1 MKLGIIVWLLI
12 VFFFTSITV
21 YSQRPP
27 VKADFSETPSI
38 GCDLPQT
45 VSFTDLSENP
55 DTWSWSFG
63 DGSTSTLKNP
73 NHTYTSAGRFD
84 VRLFVQDTTNGDSD
98 EITRT
103 ITIGGSI
110 VEFKEADADFP
121 YGCAPYLVNF
131 IDESTTIASTIIT
144 DWLWDFGDG
153 STSEDQNPSHTYEK
167 LGYHSITLTTT
178 NSVGCINTITK
189 TNFVQV
195 VGSMV
200 DFGTTSARQ
209 LDGPGAVTFQDQSFS
224 GSPITSRLWN
234 FGDGA
239 TTSTNPNPTHT
250 YTTSGTFDVS
260 LTISTLDGCPTT
272 LKKSHYINTIPG
284 AYDVSKAIFTGD
296 HERFSVRFQESSPIS
311 LAFSADGTKM
321 FVMGHA
327 GRDINEYTL
336 AIAWDVSTAT
346 YTGDAERFSVSSQE
360 SYPNSL
366 AFSADGTKM
375 FVMGNAGKDINE
387 YSLST
392 AYDVSTATYAG
403 DAERFSVA
411 AQENVP
417 ISLTFSSDGTKMFV
431 MGYDEQQDINEYTLS
446 IAWDVSTATYAG
458 DVQRFSVAAQVT
470 DPTSLAFNAEG
481 TKMFVLSFS
490 GTGINEYN
498 LTTSWDV
505 STATY
510 AGNAERLSV
519 VLSPT
524 SLAFSADGTQLFVLS
539 SAARN
544 VNEYSLAAPVVTGAV
559 ANQAINDNETIS
571 PFATITVQDP
581 NDDNVSAAI
590 TLDDNAKGLLTGTD
604 LTGTGPYTLAYTD
617 ATSLQASLR
626 ALVFAPTENR
636 VASGNTETTTFTLV
650 TSDGTFS
657 DTDSR
662 TTVAASPVA
671 PTIVWSSLASS
682 PTNAF
687 TITATF
693 SEPVTGFAIGGL
705 TVGNG
710 TASDF
715 AATST
720 SVYTATI
727 TPTADGAVTV
737 DAAAGV
743 AQDAGGVDN
752 IAASQFSIAAD
763 VTVPTI
769 TISSPVAD
777 PANGAFTAT
786 FTFSENV
793 TGFDVADINV
803 GNGTAGSFAATSA
816 LIYTAEITPLTDGTV
831 TIDVPANVAQD
842 AATNG
847 NTAAAQFSVEA
858 DFTAPT
864 ITVTSL
870 VANPARGAFA
880 ATFTFSEDVTDFDA
894 ADITVGNGTAESF
907 TSMSASVYTAEIT
920 PTTDGTVTVDV
931 PANVAQDA
939 ATNGNTAA
947 AQFSVEAD
955 LTAPDIII
963 TSLVAN
969 PTNGAFTA
977 TFTFSEDVTGFD
989 VADINVGNGIA
1000 GSFAATSASVYTAE
1014 ITPTSD
1020 GTVTVDVAANIA
1032 QDAATN
1038 GNTVATQFS
1047 VEADFTAPTITV
1059 TSLVANPA
1067 SGAFKATFTFSED
1080 VTGFELMDITVSNGT
1095 AGNFAVI
1102 SSSVY
1107 TAEITPTADGTI
1119 TIDVAANAAEDA
1131 AINGNQ
1137 AAARFSMLFDG
1148 TDPTV
1153 TITSSLSVSTKV
1165 NPIPVTITFNEE
1177 VTDFTVSDIAV
1188 GNGTV
1193 LDVSSSDNTVFTAN
1207 IVPVT
1212 DGDITVDIA
1221 YATAQDFAGNSNTAA
1236 TTFSIVYDSQVDQI
1250 NCENITVQ
1258 LDANGTAT
1266 IAVGQIDNGSSDSF
1280 GIASRSI
1287 DITSFNCSDVGD
1299 NNVTLTITDNNG
1311 NVGSCVARVTVEDN
1325 ITPTVITQDITVALD
1340 ANGQASITPAD
1351 IDNGSTDNCGIAT
1364 RTLDVA
1370 SFDTPTTETATVTL
1384 TVTDVNGNSAAA
1396 TAIVTFS
1403 KVAQSIVFDPIA
1415 DKKVGQDPVVLEAT
1429 GGGSGLPVTFSIVT
1443 EPSSGVASLVNGAI
1457 IIEGTGSVVVTAMQ
1471 AGNDIFQ
1478 TAEEV
1483 SQSFAILSSELF
1495 LPTLF
1500 TPNNDQANDRF
1511 ILRGGGSVANI
1522 EFQIFDRE
1530 GNPVFNSQSTTELF
1544 QSGWDG
1550 TNEGKEQPQGA
1561 YVWVIKGTFQDG
1573 SPLLINGKVTGI
1585 IRLAR

>member
-1 MKLGIIVWLLI
+1 MGLI
-12 VFFFTSITV
+12 GREIKEYTLAMPWDVSTASYAGDAESLSIS
-21 YSQRPP
+21 SQ
-27 VKADFSETPSI
+27 
-38 GCDLPQT
+38 
-45 VSFTDLSENP
+45 
-55 DTWSWSFG
+55 
-63 DGSTSTLKNP
+63 
-73 NHTYTSAGRFD
+73 
-84 VRLFVQDTTNGDSD
+84 
-98 EITRT
+98 
-103 ITIGGSI
+103 
-110 VEFKEADADFP
+110 
-121 YGCAPYLVNF
+121 
-131 IDESTTIASTIIT
+131 EST
-144 DWLWDFGDG
+144 
-153 STSEDQNPSHTYEK
+153 
-167 LGYHSITLTTT
+167 
-178 NSVGCINTITK
+178 
-189 TNFVQV
+189 
-195 VGSMV
+195 
-200 DFGTTSARQ
+200 
-209 LDGPGAVTFQDQSFS
+209 
-224 GSPITSRLWN
+224 
-234 FGDGA
+234 
-239 TTSTNPNPTHT
+239 PT
-250 YTTSGTFDVS
+250 
-260 LTISTLDGCPTT
+260 
-272 LKKSHYINTIPG
+272 
-284 AYDVSKAIFTGD
+284 
-296 HERFSVRFQESSPIS
+296 S
-311 LAFSADGTKM
+311 LAFSSDGTKI
-321 FVMGHA
+321 FVIGYN
-327 GRDINEYTL
+327 GDNINEYALT
-336 AIAWDVSTAT
+336 IAWDVSTAS
-346 YTGDAERFSVSSQE
+346 YAGDTERFSVAAQE
-360 SYPNSL
+360 STPVSL
-366 AFSADGTKM
+366 AFSSEGTKM
-375 FVMGNAGKDINE
+375 FVMGNDVQDINE
-387 YSLST
+387 YTLTT
-392 AYDVSTATYAG
+392 AWDVSTASYAG
-403 DAERFSVA
+403 DGERFSVA
-411 AQENVP
+411 AQESEAR
-417 ISLTFSSDGTKMFV
+417 SLAFIGDGTKMFV
-431 MGYDEQQDINEYTLS
+431 VG
-446 IAWDVSTATYAG
+446 VAG
-458 DVQRFSVAAQVT
+458 D
-470 DPTSLAFNAEG
+470 D
-481 TKMFVLSFS
+481 
-490 GTGINEYN
+490 INEYN

-510 AGNAERLSV
+510 AGNVERLSV
-519 VLSPT
+519 LSQPV
-524 SLAFSADGTQLFVLS
+524 SLAFSADGTQMYVMNINS
-539 SAARN
+539 RN
-544 VNEYSLAAPVVTGAV
+544 INQYSLAAPVITQAV

-571 PFATITVQDP
+571 LFAAITVADP
-581 NDDNVSAAI
+581 NGDNVSATI
-590 TLDDNAKGLLTGTD
+590 TLDDNAKGALTGTG
-604 LTGTGPYTLAYTD
+604 LAGTGPYTLTSTD
-617 ATSLQASLR
+617 AASLQASLH
-626 ALVFAPTENR
+626 ALVFNPADNR
-636 VASGNTETTTFTLV
+636 VAFGNTETTTFTLAI
-650 TSDGTFS
+650 SDGSFS

-662 TTVAASPVA
+662 TTVVASPIA

-682 PTNAF
+682 PTNVF

-693 SEPVTGFAIGGL
+693 SEPVTGFTIGDL

-715 AATST
+715 VAIST

-727 TPTADGAVTV
+727 TPAADGTVTV

-743 AQDAGGVDN
+743 AQDPGGVDN
-752 IAASQFSIAAD
+752 IAASQFSITAD
-763 VTVPTI
+763 VAVPAI

-777 PANGAFTAT
+777 PTNVAFTAT
-786 FTFSENV
+786 FTFSEEV
-793 TGFDVADINV
+793 AGFDV
-803 GNGTAGSFAATSA
+803 
-816 LIYTAEITPLTDGTV
+816 
-831 TIDVPANVAQD
+831 
-842 AATNG
+842 
-847 NTAAAQFSVEA
+847 
-858 DFTAPT
+858 
-864 ITVTSL
+864 
-870 VANPARGAFA
+870 
-880 ATFTFSEDVTDFDA
+880 

-907 TSMSASVYTAEIT
+907 TFTNASVYTAEIT

-931 PANVAQDA
+931 AANVAQDAATNGNTAATQFSLEADFIAPTVTITSPAADPTNGAFAATFTFSEDVTGFDVADLNVGNGTAGSFAATGASVYTAEITPSADGTVTIDVRANVAQDA

-947 AQFSVEAD
+947 AHFSVAAD
-955 LTAPDIII
+955 LTAPTLTI
-963 TSLVAN
+963 TSPIAN

-989 VADINVGNGIA
+989 VADINVGNGTA

-1014 ITPTSD
+1014 ITPTTD

-1067 SGAFKATFTFSED
+1067 MGAFTATFTFSED

-1148 TDPTV
+1148 TNPTV

-1177 VTDFTVSDIAV
+1177 VTDFTVSDIAI
-1188 GNGTV
+1188 GNGSVANFST
-1193 LDVSSSDNTVFTAN
+1193 SDNIVFTAN
-1207 IVPVT
+1207 IIPVT

-1221 YATAQDFAGNSNTAA
+1221 YATAQDLAGNSNTAA
-1236 TTFSIVYDSQVDQI
+1236 TTFSIAYDSQIDQI
-1250 NCENITVQ
+1250 ICQNITVE
-1258 LDANGTAT
+1258 LDANGTAPLQ
-1266 IAVGQIDNGSSDSF
+1266 VDQIDNGSLDSF

-1287 DITSFNCSDVGD
+1287 NITSFNCSDVGD

-1311 NVGSCVARVTVEDN
+1311 NLGTCEAVVTVEDAMV
-1325 ITPTVITQDITVALD
+1325 PTVLTQDITVALD
-1340 ANGQASITPAD
+1340 VNGQASVTPAD

-1364 RTLDVA
+1364 LVLDVS
-1370 SFDTPTTETATVTL
+1370 SFDIPTTESTTVTL

-1457 IIEGTGSVVVTAMQ
+1457 IIEGTGSIVVTASQ

-1478 TAEEV
+1478 AAEEV

-1522 EFQIFDRE
+1522 ELQIFDRE

-1573 SPLLINGKVTGI
+1573 STLLINGKDTGI